1 MNKTSL
7 ICGSLA
13 MDIIMQF
20 EGRFGET
27 LLADQLH
34 KVNVSFLVPTMRT
47 EFGGCSGNIAYNL
60 KMLGGT
66 PQIVGVMGQD
76 GGPYLAR
83 LQKLG
88 ISTSNILIK
97 ESSYNAQCFVTAD
110 LDNNQINA
118 FHPGAMSFA
127 HENNVADAGPARVA
141 IISPDGHLGMIKHAK
156 DLAALGT
163 PFIFDPG
170 QQMPM
175 FNGAQ
180 LIEFIHQATYVTTN
194 DYEIELLMERTGLTL
209 EEIASRLQALIV
221 TRGEQ
226 GSEIYTEGKRIDIP
240 AVQADAVLDPT
251 GCGDAYRAGLLF
263 GLTNELGWETTGRLA
278 SLMGAVKIAHKGAQ
292 NHVLTAQEIGDRF
305 EAAFGY
311 RYDAALN

>member
-13 MDIIMQF
+13 IDTIMQF
-20 EGRFGET
+20 GGRFGES

-34 KVNVSFLVPTMRT
+34 KVNVSFLVLTMRT

-60 KMLGGT
+60 KMLGGE
-66 PQIVGVMGQD
+66 PRIVGVMGQD
-76 GGPYLAR
+76 SGLYLER
-83 LQKLG
+83 LEKLG
-88 ISTSNILIK
+88 ISTKNILIK
-97 ESSYNAQCFVTAD
+97 ADSYNAQCFVTAD
-110 LDNNQINA
+110 IDNNQINA

-127 HENNVADAGPARVA
+127 HENNIADAGPARVA
-141 IISPDGHLGMIKHAK
+141 IISPDGHEGMLKHAK
-156 DLAALGT
+156 DLAELGI
-163 PFIFDPG
+163 PFMFDPG
-170 QQMPM
+170 QQLPM

-180 LIEFIHQATYVTTN
+180 LIDFINKASYVSAN

-209 EEIASRLQALIV
+209 TDIAGRLEALIV

-226 GSEIYTEGKRIDIP
+226 GSEIYTDGKRIDIP
-240 AVQADAVLDPT
+240 AVTADAVLDPT

-263 GLTNELGWETTGRLA
+263 GITNDLGWETSGRLA
-278 SLMGAVKIAHKGAQ
+278 SLMGSIKIAHKGAQ
-292 NHVLTAQEIGDRF
+292 NHHLGTDEIGDRF

-311 RYDAALN
+311 RY